1 MELFGKLPGWVKE
14 AHRTWD
20 TITLLPWTL
29 ITTSTSRVLSSSPPA
44 DESKDSLKWILLQLL
59 VVYLFYR
66 LVAPFRSA
74 EKNRPYYKLRTALDV
89 WLFTALV
96 IKSPTSN
103 QDNDLSSMRMFVTV
117 FAVFLAASHVALAAL
132 TIVWHVIGFLLNRL
146 WPQLVDVLF
155 LPTGERF
162 NPPGIRSLVK
172 CSLAMSL
179 ATSLVFVGCAIEAKN
194 AAYDIA
200 KLPLVCRPV
209 YLAED
214 DGSTSTENLLH
225 HLGYFGFLSRFSL
238 LDSPIGL
245 LWLSGLALFIV
256 FYLTRRSSRLA
267 LRKRFVNSLRRG
279 GGSFRTMMATS
290 EQFESLIEEENLFAK
305 LFQRSAP
312 AKPEPDFLPM
322 SEWYSVAIIDTAVDV
337 LISIKLFFGR
347 FDPRLSIKPELG
359 SVAGT
364 FHLGQ
369 RPQSSAKEED
379 DGEGEFVWDWI
390 ADTGD
395 GGNSTYAVAKALA
408 KPCQLISK
416 SKEYRQ
422 LVLSSS
428 FGAELE
434 LPRASLLVIGG
445 DLAYPGPS
453 FENYQRRLCIPFGD
467 ALEHPP
473 EFKKASVSTSKLPE
487 QDFYSG
493 ENAPPVCFCI
503 PGNHDMYDGLSAFNR
518 CILGR
523 DWLGGWRLPQ
533 TTTYF
538 TLQLPRGWFIFAL
551 DQGLGEDID
560 MQQFRYFKHMADRVQ
575 GKSIVVVSHEPVWL
589 YDAYDRTESGDTRA
603 PLLKELL
610 HCHLRDKIALRVCGD
625 LHNYMRY
632 ENPESGVNLVVSGGG
647 GAFLHPTH
655 SFPHEVQER
664 DDCTPAAAATTTTY
678 KLKSSFPDF
687 ATSNLLGF
695 DNFGNGFRAQ
705 NWRFDVVGSCLY
717 FSVVA
722 SLFPRCGIASR
733 INLASPAT
741 TNSEFLFAYLQE
753 LCSMLVDMVSTGH
766 LSPVCLLG
774 ALGVCISFAES
785 QRGLGFQVCLGLWHG
800 LMHLF
805 CALNCMLFVQLVLE
819 MAIADGLVGKSY
831 YTLLETYLGGAETSL
846 AKPVMRLVDL
856 TEAMAVPHQM
866 WCFSHATIAASRWE
880 TTAYYLS
887 SFAYLYVLTADV
899 FAMVIGVYLAT
910 CASVL
915 NCQYNESFSSLRNAD
930 YKHFLRFKIDSAG
943 DMHCYVL
950 GIVKTPRDWI
960 LNANF
965 ESSTERMRKLGIDD
979 PNDPA
984 VSSHN
989 AATPSKW
996 LPSKRKDAINSTP
1009 QLVDYFLV
1017 RKQL

>member
-1 MELFGKLPGWVKE
+1 MEFLNKLPGWVAE
-14 AHRTWD
+14 AQRTWD
-20 TITLLPWTL
+20 TVTLLPRTL
-29 ITTSTSRVLSSSPPA
+29 VTTSTSRVLSSFSPQV

-66 LVAPFRSA
+66 LSAPFRSA
-74 EKNRPYYKLRTALDV
+74 EKNRPYYKLRTALDF
-89 WLFTALV
+89 WLFTSLA

-117 FAVFLAASHVALAAL
+117 FVVFLAASHVALAAL
-132 TIVWHVIGFLLNRL
+132 TIVGHVLGFLLNKL
-146 WPQLVDVLF
+146 WPRLVDILF

-162 NPPGIRSLVK
+162 NPPGIRSLVRY
-172 CSLAMSL
+172 SLAMSL
-179 ATSLVFVGCAIEAKN
+179 VTSLVFVGCTIETKN
-194 AAYDIA
+194 ASYDLG
-200 KLPLVCRPV
+200 KLPMVCRPI
-209 YLAED
+209 YLAEE
-214 DGSTSTENLLH
+214 DGNASAETLLR

-238 LDSPIGL
+238 VDSPIGL

-256 FYLTRRSSRLA
+256 YYLTKRSSRLA
-267 LRKRFVNSLRRG
+267 LRKRFVSSLRRG
-279 GGSFRTMMATS
+279 GGSFRAMLATS
-290 EQFESLIEEENLFAK
+290 DQFESHIEEENLFAQ

-312 AKPEPDFLPM
+312 AQPEPEFLPM

-347 FDPRLSIKPELG
+347 FDPRSSIKPEMG

-364 FHLGQ
+364 FHLGA
-369 RPQSSAKEED
+369 RGGEE
-379 DGEGEFVWDWI
+379 ESGEFVWDWI

-408 KPCQLISK
+408 KPCQLVPRN
-416 SKEYRQ
+416 KEIA
-422 LVLSSS
+422 LGPFV
-428 FGAELE
+428 GAELE

-453 FENYQRRLCIPFGD
+453 FDNYQRRLCVPFGD
-467 ALEHPP
+467 ALEHPVH
-473 EFKKASVSTSKLPE
+473 FTKTSVSTSKLPE

-560 MQQFRYFKHMADRVQ
+560 VQQFRYFKHMAERVR

-589 YDAYDRTESGDTRA
+589 YDAYDTTEGGETRA

-610 HCHLRDKIALRVCGD
+610 HGHLRDKIALRVCGD

-632 ENPESGVNLVVSGGG
+632 ENPDSGVNLVVSGGG

-655 SFPHEVQER
+655 SFPRQVQEQSAAAAAT
-664 DDCTPAAAATTTTY
+664 DDDAATTTTTTY
-678 KLKSSFPDF
+678 QLKSSFPDF

-695 DNFGNGFRAQ
+695 DNFGNGFRTQ

-733 INLASPAT
+733 MNLASPT
-741 TNSEFLFAYLQE
+741 TTHSDVFFAYWQE
-753 LCSMLVDMVSTGH
+753 LGSMLVDMVSTGN
-766 LSPVCLLG
+766 LSPICLFG
-774 ALGVCISFAES
+774 ALAVCVSFAES
-785 QRGLGFQVCLGLWHG
+785 QRGLKFQVGLGVWHG

-805 CALNCMLFVQLVLE
+805 CALNCMFFVQLVLE
-819 MAIADGLVGKSY
+819 VAIADGLVGKSY
-831 YTLLETYLGGAETSL
+831 YALLETYLGGAETSL

-866 WCFSHATIAASRWE
+866 WCFSAATIAASRWE
-880 TTAYYLS
+880 TAAYYLA

-930 YKHFLRFKIDSAG
+930 YKHFLRFKIDAKG

-950 GIVKTPRDWI
+950 GIVKTPKDWI

-965 ESSTERMRKLGIDD
+965 ESTAERMRKLNIED

-996 LPSKRKDAINSTP
+996 LPRRRKDAVRSTP
-1009 QLVDYFLV
+1009 QLVDYFVV
-1017 RKQL
+1017 RKQS